1 MEILILLIPNLWE
14 FLAIM
19 FLMFF
24 TIFFIPIFQSWI
36 LQFESFML
44 YPFICKKCCSFWL
57 DLILNIILAYIFNPM
72 FFVWGL
78 ITASVLAY
86 MHYYSANH

>member
-1 MEILILLIPNLWE
+1 MLIFLIPNLWE

-24 TIFFIPIFQSWI
+24 TIFFVPIFQSWI

-44 YPFICKKCCSFWL
+44 YPLFARNVVHF
-57 DLILNIILAYIFNPM
+57 
-72 FFVWGL
+72 GL
-78 ITASVLAY
+78 I
-86 MHYYSANH
+86 